1 MTRATEC
8 RTALRV
14 WVARPLPAGA
24 RTAERVAALGHRPL
38 LAPVLDLALS
48 GAPAP
53 DGPFDALVLTSAS
66 AVPALAGSPLA
77 ALPAYCV
84 GARTACAARA
94 AGLVS
99 IHEAGGDARAL
110 ANLIG
115 AALPRGA
122 RLLHAAGRER
132 KDEPGD
138 TLAARGYRL
147 TVWVAYAARPLPA
160 LPEPV
165 AEALEAGALDAALH
179 YSRRS
184 AATALGLARAAGRE
198 DAFAT
203 WRIIACRPTWPRP
216 WSRPGSCPMSSRHG
230 RTRRLCWRACS
241 RPVRRPFD
249 RTMTQRCRRPFA
261 RAGSDAKGRSIV
273 ARPGRD
279 PAPRSCP
286 RRADQAA
293 FRRAPARSHR

>member
-8 RTALRV
+8 GTALRV

-24 RTAERVAALGHRPL
+24 RTAERVAGLGHRPL

-53 DGPFDALVLTSAS
+53 EGPFDALVLTSAS

-84 GARTACAARA
+84 GARTASAARA
-94 AGLVS
+94 AGLGAV
-99 IHEAGGDARAL
+99 HEAGGDALAL
-110 ANLIG
+110 ADLIG
-115 AALPRGA
+115 RTLPRGA

-165 AEALEAGALDAALH
+165 AEALGNDSLDAALH

-198 DAFAT
+198 EAFRRVAHHCLSADVAAPLVAAGILSHVVAVRPDEDALLAGLPS
-203 WRIIACRPTWPRP
+203 AGPRP
-216 WSRPGSCPMSSRHG
+216 MPSDTPMPS
-230 RTRRLCWRACS
+230 
-241 RPVRRPFD
+241 D
-249 RTMTQRCRRPFA
+249 
-261 RAGSDAKGRSIV
+261 SDAQASP
-273 ARPGRD
+273 ALRPGRE
-279 PAPRSCP
+279 RC
-286 RRADQAA
+286 
-293 FRRAPARSHR
+293 